1 MSSLKKENELLK
13 RENIF
18 LKKEIS
24 ILKNKLEKIK
34 SNENTSHSSMNK
46 KKSSQKENQ
55 TEHLNI
61 IEGSN
66 KKEQNNQKQFK
77 PKFNQI
83 GNKTI
88 ESEKKYKETINE
100 LTTTNKN
107 LTNKIFQLRKIIT
120 VKDKKISDLKNEI
133 NKIIKQA
140 TSEIKQLNNQLTKF
154 ECSLHATNSQ
164 RDKKCENKSKIIIDK
179 NFFFNKKNTILNS
192 SETGQFLNNKENKNN
207 LQNKGLQFS
216 YKIKNVKYHD
226 KNTITPKTHR
236 YDKNSNV
243 VIKHFDSVDLYKKHT
258 YLLSNLRNK
267 NMINRY
273 NKTVDFSTGEIN
285 GIISDSS
292 IKIKNINY
300 FRDKTSSSD
309 YRNQVMKSSPQT
321 FQSTF
326 NNFPLTDGYINIEN
340 GNSKIYESENNL
352 IGYRNKMEK
361 LKKKYQNSYQLEGNS
376 IKQKYANILNEN
388 SNLKNFS
395 KDNINSGSISE
406 KKKFNTEHNK
416 ILINDFNRRLKGRQI
431 FGKFNNI
438 DKFLKEKILFP
449 NEEANRNEYV
459 NLELQKINEQEKKNY
474 QSLSN
479 KEI

>member
-133 NKIIKQA
+133 NLI
-140 TSEIKQLNNQLTKF
+140 
-154 ECSLHATNSQ
+154 
-164 RDKKCENKSKIIIDK
+164 
-179 NFFFNKKNTILNS
+179 
-192 SETGQFLNNKENKNN
+192 
-207 LQNKGLQFS
+207 
-216 YKIKNVKYHD
+216 
-226 KNTITPKTHR
+226 
-236 YDKNSNV
+236 
-243 VIKHFDSVDLYKKHT
+243 SV
-258 YLLSNLRNK
+258 
-267 NMINRY
+267 
-273 NKTVDFSTGEIN
+273 
-285 GIISDSS
+285 
-292 IKIKNINY
+292 
-300 FRDKTSSSD
+300 
-309 YRNQVMKSSPQT
+309 
-321 FQSTF
+321 
-326 NNFPLTDGYINIEN
+326 
-340 GNSKIYESENNL
+340 
-352 IGYRNKMEK
+352 
-361 LKKKYQNSYQLEGNS
+361 
-376 IKQKYANILNEN
+376 
-388 SNLKNFS
+388 
-395 KDNINSGSISE
+395 
-406 KKKFNTEHNK
+406 
-416 ILINDFNRRLKGRQI
+416 
-431 FGKFNNI
+431 
-438 DKFLKEKILFP
+438 
-449 NEEANRNEYV
+449 
-459 NLELQKINEQEKKNY
+459 
-474 QSLSN
+474 
-479 KEI
+479 